1 MPQTEANLKRKLR
14 DVKRIEI
21 ALRFNGNAAA
31 AEGKLVWDEFFSFK
45 TNLNHEVRYTY
56 RDILKLDRQ
65 KLKEVLDEYFYNV
78 YYRIYQENR
87 LTLDSLYDPNLLY
100 QLGLPALANQAD
112 IKRRFRELVKKYHP
126 DLGGDSEKFIEL
138 MQIIDQL
145 AGKD

>member
-31 AEGKLVWDEFFSFK
+31 AEGKLVWDEFFSLK

-87 LTLDSLYDPNLLY
+87 LTLGSLYDPNLLY
-100 QLGLPALANQAD
+100 QIGLPALANQAD

>member
-31 AEGKLVWDEFFSFK
+31 AEGKLVWDEFFSLK

>member
-31 AEGKLVWDEFFSFK
+31 AEGKLVWDEFFSLK

-65 KLKEVLDEYFYNV
+65 KLKEVLDEFFYNV

-145 AGKD
+145 A

>member
-31 AEGKLVWDEFFSFK
+31 AEGKLVWDEFFSLK

-87 LTLDSLYDPNLLY
+87 LPLDSLYDPNLLY